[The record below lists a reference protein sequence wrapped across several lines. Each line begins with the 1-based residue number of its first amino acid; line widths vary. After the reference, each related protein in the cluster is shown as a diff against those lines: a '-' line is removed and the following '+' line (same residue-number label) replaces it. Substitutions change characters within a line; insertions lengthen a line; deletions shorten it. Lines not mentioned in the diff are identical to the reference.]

1 MNGSYYTDEQRRQ
14 AVIAYEVHGNLEH
27 VERTI
32 GIPARTISDWTKTDW
47 WNHLTTEV
55 RSQVS
60 ARIGSNITRILEK
73 TLNSLDDRIDNGD
86 VVLTKDGEQRRI
98 PMKGRDLAVTGAIL
112 FDKRQLLMNRATSIS
127 ENRTVD
133 GLATEMLAAFKQAQE
148 RVING
153 QAERVSDIATDQSD
167 TYAQSPRLPT
177 PQPTDT
183 THGKP

>member
-1 MNGSYYTDEQRRQ
+1 MSLVSGMGMTMQGSHYSEEQRRQ
-14 AVIAYEVHGNLEH
+14 AVVAYEIHGSLEKAS
-27 VERTI
+27 EATSIPATTI
-32 GIPARTISDWTKTDW
+32 GDWKRTDW
-47 WNHLTTEV
+47 WDHVTVEL
-55 RSQVS
+55 RAQVS

-73 TLNSLDDRIDNGD
+73 TLTHLDDRIDNGD
-86 VVLTKDGEQRRI
+86 VVLSKDGEQRRI

-153 QAERVSDIATDQSD
+153 QVLDKTIESAGS
-167 TYAQSPRLPT
+167 
-177 PQPTDT
+177 
-183 THGKP
+183 